1 MNNDD
6 FMSELFRRSDLVKI
20 ASRYVH
26 LTKKGNTYWGCCP
39 FHHEKTPSFT
49 ISEDKG
55 LYHCFGCK
63 ASGNVINFVS
73 EIESVSRGEAVQI
86 LAKEAG
92 LEIPQKTRDDTR
104 NYAEEAR
111 KRDRLYAL
119 MREAARHYHENL
131 SKPQAKIAR
140 DYLERRGVP
149 ENLIRRFG
157 LGYSVSGGE
166 MLDYLK
172 SKGYTLSEMKE
183 AGIAQ
188 QRADEYYDVF
198 YGRLIFPILN
208 NLDEVV
214 SFGGRVFEA
223 KPDFGKYRNGTQ
235 TLIFDKSRNIYA
247 INLLKKRK
255 QRAGIN
261 NIIVTEGYMDV
272 IALHKAGFDTAVA
285 SMGTALTSQQ
295 AKLLKNYCDKIYISY
310 DGDGAGEKGT
320 LRGLDIL
327 AETGLN
333 VKVVELP
340 AGPDPDDI
348 IREGGREAYQKLLD
362 EAVTLTQFKL
372 NVLKKKYDLTAV
384 DERAKFAVEAA
395 KIIKALKNPVEQEE
409 YLRKVS
415 EITGYTMEALLKQTD
430 ISVVPESSAAAPPV
444 QKNAAPAIDVN
455 LKFVLASIL
464 SGQPFVSY
472 DLDIYPY
479 LESDLSR
486 RIYEHGLKCFRSGE
500 KIGLGEFYELTP
512 ESDRPMLDELSNHT
526 FLPEDDEKQYAEC
539 VKKYAI
545 NSLNARRKTVAQE
558 YDSTH
563 DDALMKEI
571 LEIDKKINALKSGD
585 RDD

>member
-6 FMSELFRRSDLVKI
+6 FMSELFRRSDLIKI

-92 LEIPQKTRDDTR
+92 LEIPQRSGNTRD
-104 NYAEEAR
+104 YAAESA
-111 KRDRLYAL
+111 KRERLYNL
-119 MREAARHYHENL
+119 MRDAARHYHENL
-131 SKPQAKIAR
+131 NAPQGKIAR
-140 DYLERRGVP
+140 DYLEKRGVSK
-149 ENLIRRFG
+149 ELITRFG
-157 LGYSVSGGE
+157 LGYSISGNE
-166 MLDYLK
+166 MVAYLK
-172 SKGYTLSEMKE
+172 GKGYKPSEMKE
-183 AGIAQ
+183 AGLAE

-198 YGRLIFPILN
+198 YGRLIFPIIN
-208 NLDEVV
+208 NRGEVV

-223 KPDFGKYRNGTQ
+223 KPDFAKYRNGTQ
-235 TLIFDKSRNIYA
+235 TLIFDKSHNIYA
-247 INLLKKRK
+247 VNLLKKRK

-261 NIIVTEGYMDV
+261 YIVVTEGYMDV

-285 SMGTALTSQQ
+285 SMGTALTTQQ

-340 AGPDPDDI
+340 EGPDPDDI

-362 EAVTLTQFKL
+362 EAVTLTQFKI
-372 NVLKKKYDLTAV
+372 NVLKKKYDLTKV
-384 DERAKFAVEAA
+384 DERAKFAVESA

-430 ISVVPESSAAAPPV
+430 ISVIPEQTAAAPPA
-444 QKNAAPAIDVN
+444 QKSETPVMDQY

-464 SGQPFVSY
+464 SGQPYVSY

-479 LESDLSR
+479 LQDSLSR
-486 RIYEHGLKCFRSGE
+486 RIYEHGLKCFKSDE
-500 KIGLGEFYELTP
+500 KLGLGEFYELTP
-512 ESDRPMLDELSNHT
+512 ESDRPMLDELTNHT
-526 FLPEDDEKQYAEC
+526 FLAGDDEKKYADC
-539 VKKYAI
+539 VKNYAI
-545 NSLNARRKTVAQE
+545 NSLNARRKEVAKE
-558 YDSTH
+558 FDSTH
-563 DDALMKEI
+563 DAALVKEMME
-571 LEIDKKINALKSGD
+571 LDRKINALKSGD